1 MPPLSSSS
9 AFPTCSRCMR
19 SGFAQR
25 AARNTQQVRRL
36 STPLQDAKSDHE
48 EKKQEKEQGAMSRRL
63 AALSEEGLESGG
75 RSARKAVEE
84 AGFDEGL
91 KQELLER
98 IATASFRNEHAGAI
112 SQAEMPNSASRH
124 SRDIAG
130 ATPWSGTETVHD
142 ASLRMLNDSY
152 KPLKPIRGSSTGPA
166 RGPPSKIDTGRPRN
180 ATSSGMRLANARD
193 KTSIYAEMKDLPDEE
208 REKFRKELKERFTP
222 AARSA
227 PVTLKGLESLANE
240 RIEDAIARGK
250 FKNLPRGKAIE
261 RDYNASSP
269 FINTT
274 EYMLNRMIQR
284 QDIVPPWIEKQQDIV
299 STSTRFRARLRADWR
314 RHVARSIS
322 SRGGSLE
329 SQLALAEE
337 YARAEAIDNP
347 PAKKRTEKLNTIDS
361 AGNLTQITLDGEILP
376 SVTATTKD
384 SQHITITEI
393 PIDEEAQPLS
403 PENELQISVDAPLE
417 AAVEEPKTPPPRV
430 APFRDADW
438 LRTERA
444 YHQTAIDNL
453 NQLTRS
459 YNLMCPALAQ
469 RPYFFLDRELN
480 SCYAE
485 VAPQVAETIRERAV
499 APKPRFEAAPS
510 NKPARILSNLAGPAS
525 KVYDEQRPQFGFR
538 DLWREWFSKK

>member
-1 MPPLSSSS
+1 
-9 AFPTCSRCMR
+9 MR
-19 SGFAQR
+19 PRFAQR
-25 AARNTQQVRRL
+25 AARSAQQIRHL
-36 STPLQDAKSDHE
+36 STPPKDTRSNHE
-48 EKKQEKEQGAMSRRL
+48 GNDQEKEQGAMSRRL
-63 AALSEEGLESGG
+63 AALSEQALESGG
-75 RSARKAVEE
+75 RGARKAVEE

-91 KQELLER
+91 KQDLLER

-124 SRDIAG
+124 SKDIAG
-130 ATPWSGTETVHD
+130 ATPWSGTESVHD

-152 KPLKPIRGSSTGPA
+152 KPPKPVHASSAGPF
-166 RGPPSKIDTGRPRN
+166 RGPPSKIDTGRPSN
-180 ATSSGMRLANARD
+180 ASTSGVRLANARD
-193 KTSIYAEMKDLPDEE
+193 KTSIYAELKELPEDE
-208 REKFRKELKERFTP
+208 REKFRKEMKERFTP

-227 PVTLKGLESLANE
+227 PVTLRGLESLANE

-299 STSTRFRARLRADWR
+299 SGSNRFRARLRADWR
-314 RHVARSIS
+314 RHVARSIA

-337 YARAEAIDNP
+337 HARAEAISNP
-347 PAKKRTEKLNTIDS
+347 PAKKRTEKINTVNQ
-361 AGNLTQITLDGEILP
+361 AGHLSQVTLDGEVKA
-376 SVTATTKD
+376 SGTAVIKD
-384 SQHITITEI
+384 SQHITITET
-393 PIDEEAQPLS
+393 PIDEAAQPLLK
-403 PENELQISVDAPLE
+403 EGELRISIDAPQE
-417 AAVEEPKTPPPRV
+417 TVVDEPKALPPKV
-430 APFRDADW
+430 GPFRDADW

-444 YHQTAIDNL
+444 YHQAAIDNL

-485 VAPQVAETIRERAV
+485 VASQVADAIRERAV
-499 APKPRFEAAPS
+499 APKPRFEATS
-510 NKPARILSNLAGPAS
+510 TNKTGRILGKLAGPAS

>member
-1 MPPLSSSS
+1 
-9 AFPTCSRCMR
+9 
-19 SGFAQR
+19 
-25 AARNTQQVRRL
+25 
-36 STPLQDAKSDHE
+36 
-48 EKKQEKEQGAMSRRL
+48 MSRRL

-75 RSARKAVEE
+75 RSARRAVEE
-84 AGFDEGL
+84 AGFDKGL

-112 SQAEMPNSASRH
+112 SQAEMPSSVSRH

-130 ATPWSGTETVHD
+130 ATPWSGTESVHD

-152 KPLKPIRGSSTGPA
+152 KPPKPVRISSAGPS
-166 RGPPSKIDTGRPRN
+166 RGPPSKIDTVRPKN
-180 ATSSGMRLANARD
+180 APSSGMRLANARD
-193 KTSIYAEMKDLPDEE
+193 KTSIYAEMKELPDDE

-222 AARSA
+222 TARSA

-299 STSTRFRARLRADWR
+299 SSSTRFRARLRADWR
-314 RHVARSIS
+314 RHVARSIA

-329 SQLALAEE
+329 HQLALAEE

-347 PAKKRTEKLNTIDS
+347 PAQKRIEKINTVNN
-361 AGNLTQITLDGEILP
+361 AGHLTQIKLDGEIKT
-376 SVTATTKD
+376 SDTATTKD
-384 SQHITITEI
+384 SQQITITET
-393 PIDEEAQPLS
+393 PIDESAQPLS
-403 PENELQISVDAPLE
+403 KEGDGGHVSVTASLE
-417 AAVEEPKTPPPRV
+417 TSIQEPKAPPPKV
-430 APFRDADW
+430 SPFRDADW
-438 LRTERA
+438 LRTEKA
-444 YHQTAIDNL
+444 YHQAAIDNL

-485 VAPQVAETIRERAV
+485 VAPQVAGAIQERAV
-499 APKPRFEAAPS
+499 APKPRFEATSS
-510 NKPARILSNLAGPAS
+510 NKSARILGNLAGPAS

>member
-1 MPPLSSSS
+1 MPPLSSS
-9 AFPTCSRCMR
+9 ALPICSRCMR
-19 SGFAQR
+19 PGFAQR
-25 AARNTQQVRRL
+25 ASRTIQQVRRL
-36 STPLQDAKSDHE
+36 STPPNDNHG
-48 EKKQEKEQGAMSRRL
+48 EKEQEKEQGAMSRRL

-124 SRDIAG
+124 SGDIAG
-130 ATPWSGTETVHD
+130 ATPWSGTESVHD

-152 KPLKPIRGSSTGPA
+152 KPLKPVQRSSAGPS

-180 ATSSGMRLANARD
+180 APSSGLRLANARD
-193 KTSIYAEMKDLPDEE
+193 KTSIYAEMKELPDEE

-222 AARSA
+222 SARSA

-299 STSTRFRARLRADWR
+299 STSNRFRARLRADWR
-314 RHVARSIS
+314 RHVARSIA
-322 SRGGSLE
+322 SRGGLLE
-329 SQLALAEE
+329 SQLVLAEE

-347 PAKKRTEKLNTIDS
+347 PAKKRTEKINTIDN
-361 AGNLTQITLDGEILP
+361 AGHLTQITLDGEITP
-376 SVTATTKD
+376 SGTAATKD
-384 SQHITITEI
+384 SQQITITEI
-393 PIDEEAQPLS
+393 PIDEAAKPISKEG
-403 PENELQISVDAPLE
+403 ELQISVDAP
-417 AAVEEPKTPPPRV
+417 VEVVVEPKAPPPKV

-444 YHQTAIDNL
+444 YHQAAIDNL

-485 VAPQVAETIRERAV
+485 VAPQVADAIRERAV
-499 APKPRFEAAPS
+499 APKPRFEATSS
-510 NKPARILSNLAGPAS
+510 NKPSRILGNLAGPAS

>member
-1 MPPLSSSS
+1 
-9 AFPTCSRCMR
+9 MR
-19 SGFAQR
+19 PGFSQR
-25 AARNTQQVRRL
+25 VVRNVQQIRRL
-36 STPLQDAKSDHE
+36 STPPKDTRSNHE
-48 EKKQEKEQGAMSRRL
+48 GKEQEKEQGAMSRRL
-63 AALSEEGLESGG
+63 AALSETGLESGG
-75 RSARKAVEE
+75 RSARRAVEE

-91 KQELLER
+91 KQDLLAR
-98 IATASFRNEHAGAI
+98 IATASFQNEHANAI
-112 SQAEMPNSASRH
+112 PQAEMH
-124 SRDIAG
+124 
-130 ATPWSGTETVHD
+130 
-142 ASLRMLNDSY
+142 NDSH
-152 KPLKPIRGSSTGPA
+152 KPLKPGRASSSGGA
-166 RGPPSKIDTGRPRN
+166 LRGPPSKIDTGRPKN
-180 ATSSGMRLANARD
+180 VASSGVRLADARN
-193 KTSIYAEMKDLPDEE
+193 KTSIYAEMKELPDDE
-208 REKFRKELKERFTP
+208 REKFRKEMKERFTP

-299 STSTRFRARLRADWR
+299 SSSNRFRARLRGDWR
-314 RHVARSIS
+314 RHVARSIA

-337 YARAEAIDNP
+337 HARAEAIENP
-347 PAKKRTEKLNTIDS
+347 TARKLTEKINTVDN
-361 AGNLTQITLDGEILP
+361 AGHLTQITLDGEIKA
-376 SVTATTKD
+376 SGAAATKD
-384 SQHITITEI
+384 TQHITITET
-393 PIDEEAQPLS
+393 PINEAAQPLS
-403 PENELQISVDAPLE
+403 KEGELQVSVDAPLE
-417 AAVEEPKTPPPRV
+417 TVAEEPKVLPPKV
-430 APFRDADW
+430 GPFRDAGW

-444 YHQTAIDNL
+444 YHQAAIDNL
-453 NQLTRS
+453 NSLTRS

-485 VAPQVAETIRERAV
+485 VASQVADTIRERAV
-499 APKPRFEAAPS
+499 APKKPRFEATSS
-510 NKPARILSNLAGPAS
+510 NNPARILGNLAGPAS

>member
-1 MPPLSSSS
+1 
-9 AFPTCSRCMR
+9 MR
-19 SGFAQR
+19 PGFAQR
-25 AARNTQQVRRL
+25 VARNTQQVRRL
-36 STPLQDAKSDHE
+36 STPPTDTRSSHEAKE
-48 EKKQEKEQGAMSRRL
+48 QEKEQGAMSRRL

-75 RSARKAVEE
+75 RSARRAVEE
-84 AGFDEGL
+84 AGFDESL
-91 KQELLER
+91 KQDLLER

-112 SQAEMPNSASRH
+112 SQAEMPSSASRH

-130 ATPWSGTETVHD
+130 ATPWSGTESVHD

-152 KPLKPIRGSSTGPA
+152 KPPKPVRVSSGGA
-166 RGPPSKIDTGRPRN
+166 SRGPPSKIDTGRPKN
-180 ATSSGMRLANARD
+180 APSSGMRLANARD
-193 KTSIYAEMKDLPDEE
+193 KTSIYAEMKELPDDE

-222 AARSA
+222 TARSA

-299 STSTRFRARLRADWR
+299 SSSNRFRARLRADWR
-314 RHVARSIS
+314 RHVARSIA

-329 SQLALAEE
+329 SQLVLAEE
-337 YARAEAIDNP
+337 YARAEAIENP
-347 PAKKRTEKLNTIDS
+347 PAKKRTEKINTIDK
-361 AGNLTQITLDGEILP
+361 AGHLTQIKVDGEIKASGTP
-376 SVTATTKD
+376 TTKD
-384 SQHITITEI
+384 SQQITITET
-393 PIDEEAQPLS
+393 PIDEAAQPLS
-403 PENELQISVDAPLE
+403 KESELQVSVDAPLE
-417 AAVEEPKTPPPRV
+417 TVVEEPKAPPPKV

-444 YHQTAIDNL
+444 YHQAAIDNL

-480 SCYAE
+480 ACYAE
-485 VAPQVAETIRERAV
+485 VAPQVAGAIQERAV
-499 APKPRFEAAPS
+499 APKPRFEATSS
-510 NKPARILSNLAGPAS
+510 NSPGRILGNLAGPAS

>member
-1 MPPLSSSS
+1 
-9 AFPTCSRCMR
+9 
-19 SGFAQR
+19 
-25 AARNTQQVRRL
+25 
-36 STPLQDAKSDHE
+36 
-48 EKKQEKEQGAMSRRL
+48 MSRRL
-63 AALSEEGLESGG
+63 AALSEQGLESGG

-130 ATPWSGTETVHD
+130 ATPWSGTESVHD

-152 KPLKPIRGSSTGPA
+152 KPVKPVRRSSAGPS
-166 RGPPSKIDTGRPRN
+166 RGPPSKIDTGRPKN
-180 ATSSGMRLANARD
+180 APSSGLRLANARD
-193 KTSIYAEMKDLPDEE
+193 KTSIYAEMKELPDEE

-222 AARSA
+222 SARSA

-299 STSTRFRARLRADWR
+299 STSNRFRARLRADWR
-314 RHVARSIS
+314 RHVARSIA

-347 PAKKRTEKLNTIDS
+347 PAKKRTEKINAIDN
-361 AGNLTQITLDGEILP
+361 AGHLTQITLDGEIK
-376 SVTATTKD
+376 STGTAD
-384 SQHITITEI
+384 SHQITITET
-393 PIDEEAQPLS
+393 PIDETAKPIPKEG
-403 PENELQISVDAPLE
+403 ELQISVDAPVE
-417 AAVEEPKTPPPRV
+417 AMTEESKAPPPKV

-444 YHQTAIDNL
+444 YHQAAIDNL

-485 VAPQVAETIRERAV
+485 VAPQVADAIRERAV
-499 APKPRFEAAPS
+499 APKPRFEATSS
-510 NKPARILSNLAGPAS
+510 NKPSRILGNLAGPAS